1 MTSIIDPL
9 PTPKQIEKAPERV
22 VLHAL
27 GHAIELTLRT
37 LAAVHPEL
45 GQRAERPYWLSE
57 PPRPEIAAERI
68 VVAAQELEKC
78 ICEYLLALEIGT
90 APEPDDPPEDDLPF

>member
-9 PTPKQIEKAPERV
+9 PTPKQIEKNPERV

-45 GQRAERPYWLSE
+45 GQRAERPYWLGELSTT
-57 PPRPEIAAERI
+57 EIAAERI
-68 VVAAQELEKC
+68 VVAAEELEKC
-78 ICEYLLALEIGT
+78 ICEYLLALEIET
-90 APEPDDPPEDDLPF
+90 APEREDPPEDDLPF